1 MFCNIEAR
9 CGRTARRAS
18 IGPYLYRVRL
28 SYKGESQSPG
38 RAARRVVRTNRLPS
52 KVAFCYTSCD
62 GRSTREKKM
71 RQAFMSIQRGITTY
85 SKDMKLREYFEPWDR
100 GACRRR

>member
-1 MFCNIEAR
+1 MIVHDVA
-9 CGRTARRAS
+9 
-18 IGPYLYRVRL
+18 
-28 SYKGESQSPG
+28 
-38 RAARRVVRTNRLPS
+38 LPS
-52 KVAFCYTSCD
+52 FTIPTSQFIGVAFCYTSCD

-71 RQAFMSIQRGITTY
+71 RQAFMSIQRRTNTY